1 MGLYHVGDRVVV
13 RSDLATG
20 KRYYMTDSYHHDVCT
35 FEMTKL
41 AGKTV
46 TISKIM
52 WDGSYMLFESVWHW
66 TDEMFDGLEESV
78 CELPS
83 VGDLI

>member
-41 AGKTV
+41 ARETV
-46 TISKIM
+46 TISRILRSGKYAI
-52 WDGSYMLFESVWHW
+52 LESDCAW
-66 TDEMFDGLEESV
+66 TDEMFSGLEESAYG
-78 CELPS
+78 LPS
-83 VGDLI
+83 VDDLM